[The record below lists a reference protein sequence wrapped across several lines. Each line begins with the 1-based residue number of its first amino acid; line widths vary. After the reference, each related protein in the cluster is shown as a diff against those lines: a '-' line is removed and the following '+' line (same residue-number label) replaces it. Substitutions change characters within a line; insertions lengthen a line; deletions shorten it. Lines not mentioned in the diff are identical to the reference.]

1 MLRYVLP
8 YGWTNDVYLK
18 VVLTGEMES
27 RFRQN
32 GSKAP
37 IAQFLRDFSMSK
49 LQDISAHAVF
59 KIGDFSVALDFEAA
73 RRYLLRFWRFMTKD
87 FPHGHWMQLGS
98 AWLPGGLSRIN
109 TL

>member
-8 YGWTNDVYLK
+8 YGWTNDVYLEM
-18 VVLTGEMES
+18 VLTGEMES
-27 RFRQN
+27 RFCQN
-32 GSKAP
+32 RSKAH

-73 RRYLLRFWRFMTKD
+73 RRYLLRFWRFMAKD
-87 FPHGHWMQLGS
+87 FPHGHWMQFGS